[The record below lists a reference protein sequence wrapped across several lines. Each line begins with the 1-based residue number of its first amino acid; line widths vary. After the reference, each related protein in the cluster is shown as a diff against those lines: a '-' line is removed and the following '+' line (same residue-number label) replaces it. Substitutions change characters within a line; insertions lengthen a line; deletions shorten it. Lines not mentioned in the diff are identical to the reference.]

1 MSAAV
6 ARPWAL
12 QVGRIFGIPI
22 RLHATF
28 VLLLVWVALLTA
40 RSGESFLRGVAF
52 LLLLVASVTLH
63 ELGHALV
70 ARRHGVVTEE
80 IVLLPIGGVAR
91 LSGRPGAGAELAI
104 ALAGPLVN
112 LGLALALGGLALL
125 SGGGGALAADGSAD
139 ASPSLLGGPGLA
151 AGSGLVAD
159 LALANFALF
168 AFNLLP
174 ASPLDGGRAL
184 RAFLALLV
192 PAADAGRLAGRAGQA
207 FALLL
212 GLVGALLPAGLA
224 LPAILLALLLFFG
237 ASQEAALASRVQ
249 ALAGRTAADAMVARF
264 ERLAPQEPLERA
276 ALLLLRTTQQD
287 FPVVDAWG
295 RPVGALGRAALVA
308 ALARLGGEAPVLD
321 AMDRR
326 VLVVAPE
333 TPLAEVVAALRG
345 GMPAPAVVAGE
356 SGVEGIVTLDSCER
370 MTSLLAALTR
380 RSG

>member
-40 RSGESFLRGVAF
+40 RSGESLLRGVAF

-70 ARRHGVVTEE
+70 ARRHGVATEE

-112 LGLALALGGLALL
+112 LGLALALGLALL
-125 SGGGGALAADGSAD
+125 AGGGGAAAAEGSA
-139 ASPSLLGGPGLA
+139 AAGSSLLGGAGLA
-151 AGSGLVAD
+151 SGSGLVAD

-224 LPAILLALLLFFG
+224 LPAILLAVLLFFG

-249 ALAGRTAADAMVARF
+249 ALAGRTAADAMTARF
-264 ERLAPQEPLERA
+264 EQLAPQEPLERA
-276 ALLLLRTTQQD
+276 ALLLLRTPQQD

-295 RPVGALGRAALVA
+295 RPVGALGRGALLA
-308 ALARLGGEAPVLD
+308 ALARLGGEAPVLE

-326 VLVVAPE
+326 VLVVPPG
-333 TPLAEVVAALRG
+333 TPLAEVVAALRAG
-345 GMPAPAVVAGE
+345 TPPPVVVAGE
-356 SGVEGIVTLDSCER
+356 AGIEGIVTLDGCER
-370 MTSLLAALTR
+370 MTSLLAAIGR
-380 RSG
+380 GGR

>member
-1 MSAAV
+1 MRTGVAM
-6 ARPWAL
+6 ARPWAV
-12 QVGRIFGIPI
+12 QVGRMFGIPI

-40 RSGESFLRGVAF
+40 RSGEGFLRGLAF

-70 ARRHGVVTEE
+70 ARRHGLATEE

-91 LSGRPGAGAELAI
+91 LRGQAGAGAELAI

-112 LGLALALGGLALL
+112 LAVALALGTALL
-125 SGGGGALAADGSAD
+125 LAGAGAPPAAGPGGPGGSG
-139 ASPSLLGGPGLA
+139 LLGGSGLA
-151 AGSGLVAD
+151 GD

-174 ASPLDGGRAL
+174 VPPLDGGRAL
-184 RAFLALLV
+184 RAFLALV
-192 PAADAGRLAGRAGQA
+192 APAADAPRLAGRVGQV

-212 GLVGALLPAGLA
+212 GLAGVLLPSPLA
-224 LPAILLALLLFFG
+224 LPLILLAVLLFFG
-237 ASQEAALASRVQ
+237 ASQERALATRVG
-249 ALAGRTAADAMVARF
+249 AVAGRTAADAMVARF
-264 ERLAPQEPLERA
+264 ERLAPQEPLEHA
-276 ALLLLRTTQQD
+276 ALLLLRTPQQE

-295 RPVGALGRAALVA
+295 RAVGVLGRGALLA
-308 ALARLGGEAPVLD
+308 ALARLGGGAPVLE

-333 TPLAEVVAALRG
+333 TPLAEVVSALRSG
-345 GMPAPAVVAGE
+345 SPEPAVVAGDT
-356 SGVEGIVTLDSCER
+356 GIEGIVTLDGVER
-370 MTSLLAALTR
+370 MAALLAALG
-380 RSG
+380 RSTKGGDA

>member
-40 RSGESFLRGVAF
+40 RSGESLLRGVAF

-70 ARRHGVVTEE
+70 ARRYGVATEE

-112 LGLALALGGLALL
+112 LGLALALGLALL
-125 SGGGGALAADGSAD
+125 AGGGGAAAAEGSA
-139 ASPSLLGGPGLA
+139 AAGSSLLGGAGLA
-151 AGSGLVAD
+151 SGSGLVAD

-224 LPAILLALLLFFG
+224 LPAILLAVLLFFG

-249 ALAGRTAADAMVARF
+249 ALAGRTAADAMTARF
-264 ERLAPQEPLERA
+264 EQLAPQEPLERA
-276 ALLLLRTTQQD
+276 ALLLLRTPQQD

-295 RPVGALGRAALVA
+295 RPVGALGRGALLA
-308 ALARLGGEAPVLD
+308 ALARLGGEAPVLE

-326 VLVVAPE
+326 VLVVPPG
-333 TPLAEVVAALRG
+333 TPLAEVVAALRAG
-345 GMPAPAVVAGE
+345 TPPPVVVAGE
-356 SGVEGIVTLDSCER
+356 AGIEGIVTLDGCER
-370 MTSLLAALTR
+370 MTSLLAAIGR
-380 RSG
+380 GGR

>member
-1 MSAAV
+1 M

-40 RSGESFLRGVAF
+40 RNGESLLRGVAF

-70 ARRHGVVTEE
+70 ARRHGVATEE

-104 ALAGPLVN
+104 ALAGPLIN
-112 LGLALALGGLALL
+112 LGLALALGSALL
-125 SGGGGALAADGSAD
+125 VAGGGAVSGDGGASG
-139 ASPSLLGGPGLA
+139 SPSLLGGAGLA
-151 AGSGLVAD
+151 SGSGLVAD

-174 ASPLDGGRAL
+174 APPLDGGRAL

-192 PAADAGRLAGRAGQA
+192 PAADAGRLAGRVGQA

-212 GLVGALLPAGLA
+212 GLAGAPLPAGLA
-224 LPAILLALLLFFG
+224 LPAILLAVLLFFG

-249 ALAGRTAADAMVARF
+249 TLAGRTAADAMVARF

-276 ALLLLRTTQQD
+276 ALLLLRTPQQD

-295 RPVGALGRAALVA
+295 RPVGALGRAALLA
-308 ALARLGGEAPVLD
+308 GLARLGGEAPVLE

-326 VLVVAPE
+326 VLVVSPAAA
-333 TPLAEVVAALRG
+333 LSEVVAALRG
-345 GMPAPAVVAGE
+345 GTPSPVVVAGE
-356 SGVEGIVTLDSCER
+356 GGIEGIVTLDGCER
-370 MTSLLAALTR
+370 MTSLLAAIGR
-380 RSG
+380 GGR